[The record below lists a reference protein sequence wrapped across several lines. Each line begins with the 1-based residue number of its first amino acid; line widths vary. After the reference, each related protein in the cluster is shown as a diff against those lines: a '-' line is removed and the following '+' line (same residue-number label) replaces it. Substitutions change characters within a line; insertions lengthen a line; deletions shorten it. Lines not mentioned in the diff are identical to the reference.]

1 MLGKLGKWLKVGAK
15 IGLRAAPEVLSVVY
29 PPASGLVDFLQSQI
43 IQAEADLGPGKGA
56 EKKAQVMGAAQM
68 VMPFM
73 VPMMEKM
80 SGAEIDDEQ
89 FIEGAGQIMEGLVL
103 VMNSM
108 KQLPK
113 KSES

>member
-43 IQAEADLGPGKGA
+43 VQAEADLGPGKGA

-73 VPMMEKM
+73 VPMMERM

-89 FIEGAGQIMEGLVL
+89 FIEGAAQIMEGLVL